1 MDTAAAGPHGMHPI
15 GQGWVSYHHDAI
27 HSDTD
32 RQKCAA
38 CHGADYRGSVL
49 SRALGPRT
57 LTASFDAGSISLPLF
72 QGAIVGCYNCHN
84 GPRSE
89 NLNTSVAP
97 AARHVSTNITSGRA
111 ISMTLPLTAGR
122 RRSAPHLATR
132 AWLGGVEQF
141 GGNLFS

>member
-1 MDTAAAGPHGMHPI
+1 MHPI
-15 GQGWVSYHHDAI
+15 GQVWVSYPHDAI